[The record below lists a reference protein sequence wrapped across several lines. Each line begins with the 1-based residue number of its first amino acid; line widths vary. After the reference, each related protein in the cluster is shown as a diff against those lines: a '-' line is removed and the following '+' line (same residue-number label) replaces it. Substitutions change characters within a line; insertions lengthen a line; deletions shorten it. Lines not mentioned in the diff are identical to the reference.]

1 MPKHKLIFDYELIR
15 KLSAVQC
22 TDMEIAAI
30 IGVSH
35 DTIQRRKADDPKM
48 QDALRDGRESGKASL
63 RRKQWS
69 VAMGDIE
76 NKVKPDPAMLIFLGK
91 NYLQQSDKH
100 EYSGQVD
107 APMKFVVIEPAKK
120 THEYKEELSR
130 LKKKQG
136 NA

>member
-1 MPKHKLIFDYELIR
+1 MGSKPTVKLDYELIR
-15 KLSAVQC
+15 KLAAVQC
-22 TDMEIAAI
+22 TDCEIAAI
-30 IGVSH
+30 VGISD
-35 DTIQRRKADDPKM
+35 DTFQRRKQDTPEM
-48 QDALRDGRESGKASL
+48 QAALKAGKESGRASL
-63 RRKQWS
+63 RRKQWA
-69 VAMGDIE
+69 VAMGDDD
-76 NKVKPDPAMLIFLGK
+76 KKPDPAMLIFLGK

-120 THEYKEELSR
+120 TQEYREELIK